1 MIRDERGQSIVEMAL
16 ILPLLLLLLAGII
29 DLGRVLYTTSHLHQ
43 TSQETVR
50 LGGLGKTD
58 EEIVQFAR
66 NYFELGNPDLL
77 QINITPSDDVRK
89 SGEYVK
95 VSIDYP
101 LELITPILNQFLP
114 NPVTIH
120 TDSTIR
126 VE

>member
-1 MIRDERGQSIVEMAL
+1 MIRDEKGQSMVEMAL

-43 TSQETVR
+43 TSQEAVR

-58 EEIVQFAR
+58 EEIQQFTK
-66 NYFELGNPDLL
+66 NHFQLGDSALL
-77 QINITPSDDVRK
+77 QIEITPTDDVRK

-101 LELITPILNQFLP
+101 LEMITPILNKVIP

-120 TDSTIR
+120 ADSTIR

>member
-1 MIRDERGQSIVEMAL
+1 MVEMAL
-16 ILPLLLLLLAGII
+16 ILPILLLLLAGVI
-29 DLGRVLYTTSHLHQ
+29 DLGRVLFSTSHLHLA
-43 TSQETVR
+43 SQEAVR

-58 EEIVQFAR
+58 EQIEEFAKD
-66 NYFELGNPDLL
+66 YFKLGDPSLL
-77 QINITPSDDVRK
+77 QIEITPTDDMRE

-101 LELITPILNQFLP
+101 LELITPILNQFIP

-120 TDSTIR
+120 ADSTIR